1 MALRLLAAAHLRHVC
16 FGVFSGEKR
25 GVVSCHV
32 TATVASKEPPRRP
45 VVTVK
50 WFTVLLY
57 VRPAVLA
64 RCQYN
69 VDLRSEDHGLKSV
82 WIGDPGDTKQL
93 IQSGRLGGGS
103 DHQGAAG
110 ELGSASS
117 GSSPRPHFRCLPG
130 SCLRYTWKGGR
141 VRVDG
146 GAYVTWVGCPSTNY
160 GFIISR
166 RRQDAQ
172 VHVYPL
178 LSS

>member
-50 WFTVLLY
+50 WFTVLY

-117 GSSPRPHFRCLPG
+117 GSLDAVIYFTAHLC
-130 SCLRYTWKGGR
+130 KGIIHENYKLF
-141 VRVDG
+141 VN
-146 GAYVTWVGCPSTNY
+146 PLFKTNQFCTY
-160 GFIISR
+160 
-166 RRQDAQ
+166 
-172 VHVYPL
+172 L
-178 LSS
+178 